1 MNRETFVDTT
11 ADIVM
16 RGVAAAEVVNDDNM
30 TPALEIM
37 RTELKEF
44 FCGDKYA
51 DERACIAAGSIGANV
66 VLGIVTLNCIEKIR
80 EITHV

>member
-1 MNRETFVDTT
+1 MSLNFVDAT

-16 RGVAAAEVVNDDNM
+16 RGVASAGVVNEDNM
-30 TPALEIM
+30 ATALEIM
-37 RTELKEF
+37 RAELKEF

-66 VLGIVTLNCIEKIR
+66 VLGIVSLNCIEKIK
-80 EITHV
+80 EISDV